1 MNNVE
6 NQEIIIQSQGL
17 VTRFDFTL
25 DDQSLLFILLSVV
38 YVDLV
43 MHNTIKNSFLFHFG
57 VISQVLNNLYM
68 SFDD

>member
-6 NQEIIIQSQGL
+6 NQELIIQSQGL
-17 VTRFDFTL
+17 VTRFVFTL

-43 MHNTIKNSFLFHFG
+43 MHNTIKTLFFFIL
-57 VISQVLNNLYM
+57 V
-68 SFDD
+68 